1 MNIVRILL
9 ALASGGLIGYAF
21 GLVQNVAR
29 LRNEKKQLEGKLSSG
44 WSVMP
49 GSGLR
54 VACLVV
60 TLALIQ
66 VICPL
71 LFEDGTQWWVS
82 GGVGLGYGYVLFL
95 QLLRLRRET
104 VR

>member
-1 MNIVRILL
+1 MNIVRIIL
-9 ALASGGLIGYAF
+9 ALASGSLIGYAF

-29 LRNEKKQLEGKLSSG
+29 LRHEKKQLEGKLNNG
-44 WSVMP
+44 WSIVP

-54 VACLVV
+54 VACFVV

-66 VICPL
+66 VICPM

-82 GGVGLGYGYVLFL
+82 GGVGMGYGFILL
-95 QLLRLRRET
+95 QQLLRLRRET

>member
-1 MNIVRILL
+1 MNIVRIIM
-9 ALASGGLIGYAF
+9 ALAAGGLIGYTF
-21 GLVQNVAR
+21 GLVQNAAR
-29 LRNEKKQLEGKLSSG
+29 IRNEKKQLEGKLSSG
-44 WSVMP
+44 WSIMP

-66 VICPL
+66 VICPM

-82 GGVGLGYGYVLFL
+82 GGVGMGYGFVLL
-95 QLLRLRRET
+95 QQLFRLRRET
-104 VR
+104 LR